1 MSIDFKKIAT
11 PCYVLEES
19 LLRSNLE
26 ILKNVQKES
35 GAKIIFALKGFAMLC
50 TFELVKKSL
59 QGVATSSMNETKLGY
74 KDFGG
79 EIHACSPAYLES
91 DFLELMKY
99 CNYITFNSLSQW
111 ERFKPEIKANPKRI
125 SCGIRIN
132 PEYSEIDTPLYDACI
147 KGSRLGVTSDELG
160 NKFLPDGIEGLH
172 FHSHSENDAATL
184 KNTLEVVKKKFSRL
198 LHQAK
203 WLNMGGGQQITRE
216 DYDVGLLIKLIR
228 DISKRYN
235 LKVILEP
242 SQAVS
247 WKTGY
252 LVSTILDIVESNG
265 IKTAILDTSIAA
277 HMPDCIEMPY
287 KPMIFAVGNDYANYP
302 QDKKK
307 NKQPYRMGGLS
318 CLAGDYVGNYYFD
331 NPLETGD
338 IVVFEDMIGYTM
350 VKNTTF
356 NGITLPSIG
365 IWTAADDK
373 FKLIHK
379 FGYEDYRSRLS

>member
-1 MSIDFKKIAT
+1 MSINFKKIAT

-35 GAKIIFALKGFAMLC
+35 GAKIIFALKGFAMFC
-50 TFELVKKSL
+50 TFELVKQSL
-59 QGVATSSMNETKLGY
+59 PGVATSSMNETKLGY

-91 DFLELMKY
+91 DFIELMRY

-111 ERFKPEIKANPKRI
+111 ERFKPAIKANPKRI

-132 PEYSEIDTPLYDACI
+132 PEYSEIDSPLYDACV
-147 KGSRLGVTSDELG
+147 KGSRLGVTSEELG
-160 NKFLPDGIEGLH
+160 SKFLPDGIEGLH
-172 FHSHSENDAATL
+172 FHTHNENDAATL
-184 KNTLEVVKKKFSRL
+184 KNTLAVVKKKFGRL

-242 SQAVS
+242 SQA
-247 WKTGY
+247 
-252 LVSTILDIVESNG
+252 ES
-265 IKTAILDTSIAA
+265 
-277 HMPDCIEMPY
+277 
-287 KPMIFAVGNDYANYP
+287 
-302 QDKKK
+302 
-307 NKQPYRMGGLS
+307 
-318 CLAGDYVGNYYFD
+318 
-331 NPLETGD
+331 
-338 IVVFEDMIGYTM
+338 
-350 VKNTTF
+350 
-356 NGITLPSIG
+356 
-365 IWTAADDK
+365 
-373 FKLIHK
+373 
-379 FGYEDYRSRLS
+379 